1 MSEFIMQMR
10 PLFGIEEEQALTKY
24 MQEDGLLTEFRK
36 TKEFE
41 EKLSEYVGSK
51 HCFAVNNGTVAL
63 TVAALALGIGP
74 GDEVLVPNFTMIATP
89 NSVKILGADV
99 TFVDVDPTTL
109 CLDIELVKKAITK
122 NTKAIILVAA
132 NGREPLCGISEFENL
147 SLQYGIPL
155 IEDAAQALGSF
166 YNDGRHVGRAG
177 AVSTFSFSAPKII
190 STGQGGAVITDDDK
204 LAEKI
209 KKLKDFGREGG
220 GNDIHDSIGFNFK
233 FTELQ
238 AVVGIE
244 QIKKLKKR
252 IERKKE
258 IFRLYNDSLISE
270 CTEFTLIQNDLN
282 KTTPW
287 FYELLTN
294 KKDDLKQ
301 FLQSEGIG
309 TRDMYPPINR
319 QKAYSGNG
327 EFPVSFDIAQR
338 GIWLPSMVQLT
349 NEQILQIC
357 EKILYFHES

>member
-10 PLFGIEEEQALTKY
+10 PLFGIEEERAVSEY
-24 MQEDGLLTEFRK
+24 MAEDGFLTEFRK

-41 EKLSEYVGSK
+41 EKLSEFVGSK
-51 HCFAVNNGTVAL
+51 YCFAVNNGTIAL

-109 CLDIELVKKAITK
+109 CLDIDLVQKAITSR
-122 NTKAIILVAA
+122 TKAILLVAA
-132 NGREPLCGISEFENL
+132 NGREPVCGISEFEKL
-147 SLQYGIPL
+147 SLQYGIPV

-166 YNDGRHVGRAG
+166 YTDGRHVGRAG
-177 AVSTFSFSAPKII
+177 VISTFSFSTPKII
-190 STGQGGAVITDDDK
+190 STGQGGAIITDDDI

-220 GNDIHDSIGFNFK
+220 GNDIHNSIGFNFK

-244 QIKKLKKR
+244 QMKKLDNR
-252 IERKKE
+252 IQRKKE
-258 IFRLYNDSLISE
+258 IFRLYSESLQDNNDQFNLIS
-270 CTEFTLIQNDLN
+270 NDLK

-287 FYELLTN
+287 FYELLTD
-294 KKDDLKQ
+294 KKDELKQ
-301 FLQSEGIG
+301 FLKSTGIG

-319 QKAYSGNG
+319 QKAYSAGG
-327 EFPVSFDIAQR
+327 EFAVSYDVEKR

-349 NEQILQIC
+349 NEQIFRVCEQIQN
-357 EKILYFHES
+357 FHGA